1 MALGKQIKRYREKLG
16 WTLEDLFALSG
27 VEVGTISALENR
39 DSSRSKFGP
48 PIAKAFGLT
57 MEQLLDE
64 STLHEGGNAPSSLAV
79 GKLPLDQVLR
89 ELAAAVAKID
99 PASRDELAPMLSA
112 LVMGPDSQEII
123 DKITTY
129 IETAPLKKRGTP
141 ELGAHQPQ
149 QQQQQQQRAA

>member
-16 WTLEDLFALSG
+16 LTLEDLSSLSG

-39 DSSRSKFGP
+39 DSSRSKFGS

-64 STLHEGGNAPSSLAV
+64 STLHEAGSAATTLAAGN
-79 GKLPLDQVLR
+79 LPLGAVLQ
-89 ELAAAVAKID
+89 ELAAHIATID

-112 LVMGPDSQEII
+112 LVMGPDSREII
-123 DKITTY
+123 DKITRY
-129 IETAPLKKRGTP
+129 IENAPLKKRGTP
-141 ELGAHQPQ
+141 ELGARQ
-149 QQQQQQQRAA
+149 QHKRAA

>member
-16 WTLEDLFALSG
+16 WTLEDLCALSG

-39 DSSRSKFGP
+39 DSSRSKFAP

-64 STLHEGGNAPSSLAV
+64 STLHEAGSAAASLAV
-79 GKLPLDQVLR
+79 GNLPLDQVLK
-89 ELAAAVAKID
+89 ELAGHVAQID

-123 DKITTY
+123 DKITHY
-129 IETAPLKKRGTP
+129 IENAPTKKRGAP

-149 QQQQQQQRAA
+149 QQRYAA